1 MAFAR
6 LHPHFSPLPIN
17 VDIRLCSHNGVYKA
31 IIRHASHAMSFTA
44 DLQTKDLKKIPL
56 IINNTCFKINGI
68 SIFKLFSLDSFLS
81 LAERWWSIRVSSGH
95 PEGTLP
101 RFES

>member
-17 VDIRLCSHNGVYKA
+17 IDIRLCSHNCICKA

-44 DLQTKDLKKIPL
+44 DLQTKDLKK
-56 IINNTCFKINGI
+56 KK
-68 SIFKLFSLDSFLS
+68 KLYLKT
-81 LAERWWSIRVSSGH
+81 AH
-95 PEGTLP
+95 PEVVLI
-101 RFES
+101 

>member
-44 DLQTKDLKKIPL
+44 DLQTKDLKK
-56 IINNTCFKINGI
+56 K
-68 SIFKLFSLDSFLS
+68 KKKALS
-81 LAERWWSIRVSSGH
+81 KKKTAH
-95 PEGTLP
+95 PEMVLV
-101 RFES
+101 